1 MNKDG
6 QFYILDREKK
16 EAVLVDITTWSK
28 WLETADRTLKITDMS
43 KIIVSTVFLGM
54 EYDYTQGD
62 DLLLFGTLVLGGTM
76 DGYLV
81 RYATWDEA
89 IEGHH
94 EVVGAVLLSEDEAS
108 NADSDG
114 SRSNSSALE

>member
-6 QFYILDREKK
+6 QFYILDRERK
-16 EAVLVDITTWSK
+16 EAVLVDISTWSK

-43 KIIVSTVFLGM
+43 KVIISTVFLGM
-54 EYDYTQGD
+54 EYDHDPGD
-62 DLLLFGTLVLGGTM
+62 ELRLFGTLVLGGSM

-81 RYATWDEA
+81 RYATWDAA

-94 EVVGAVLLSEDEAS
+94 DVVGAVLLAEEEAKGEGPES
-108 NADSDG
+108 QIEA
-114 SRSNSSALE
+114 

>member
-6 QFYILDREKK
+6 QFYILDRERK
-16 EAVLVDITTWSK
+16 EAVLTDIATWSK
-28 WLETADRTLKITDMS
+28 WLETANRTLKITDMS

-54 EYDYTQGD
+54 EYDHSLGD
-62 DLLLFGTLVLGGTM
+62 ELLLFGTLVLGGNM

-94 EVVGAVLLSEDEAS
+94 EVVGMVLLAEEGA
-108 NADSDG
+108 
-114 SRSNSSALE
+114 EEQ